1 MHRIRPL
8 LSKARDWLRHH
19 RELSLFGAIGLLVLL
34 LLVGADYGVNALAH
48 QLVEHARSVYRQRQA
63 PTHLAMIPQSRP
75 LARKERPLAP
85 KEPVLVVQ
93 KNSAGPAPSVVPLD
107 VAKAHEKPPESPT
120 APIQINPPPK
130 EKERNSLGPFEG
142 APPNRQAPVPTGLVN
157 QHALVD
163 GSGES
168 TPVLTR
174 VAKKRY
180 LFRNLS
186 DATVETSAGGKG
198 EEDERSKINLDTFA
212 PRGEIIEAAATMSA
226 FSSNTDI
233 DVVAAVW
240 LPFYFQGNLLLE
252 PGDRLLG
259 ASKGNSAFRDRMPVK
274 FDRVVL
280 KDGRTL
286 PIDGVALHT
295 DGTEG
300 IKGYRISELGK
311 QMVGPLLGALTQGV
325 LYSLMMQASLFT
337 MNPYLGSGYSPY
349 GMMGGLPYSGMMPN
363 SSVNGNQMMQ
373 QGLMMG
379 GMMGG
384 SQAVNQIMQIVN
396 QDVGQ
401 YKPYTFVAAGTR
413 FRVYL
418 KNYVDVSQ
426 ADYGK

>member
-1 MHRIRPL
+1 MRRIFPL
-8 LSKARDWLRHH
+8 FRKAREWFQQH
-19 RELSLFGAIGLLVLL
+19 RDLAALGGIGLLALL

-48 QLVEHARSVYRQRQA
+48 RVVDHARRVYRDQQ
-63 PTHLAMIPQSRP
+63 IP
-75 LARKERPLAP
+75 ARLTTVGPKKTLPP
-85 KEPVLVVQ
+85 KEQVLVVQ
-93 KNSAGPAPSVVPLD
+93 KGSAGPAPSVLPAD
-107 VAKAHEKPPESPT
+107 VAKTHEKPPETPA
-120 APIQINPPPK
+120 APIQLRPPPA
-130 EKERNSLGPFEG
+130 EKERSTLGPLE
-142 APPNRQAPVPTGLVN
+142 ATPPNRQAPVPTGLVN
-157 QHALVD
+157 QHALTD
-163 GSGES
+163 GIGES
-168 TPVLTR
+168 APVITR

-180 LFRNLS
+180 LFRNLTDS
-186 DATVETSAGGKG
+186 AVETSAGGK
-198 EEDERSKINLDTFA
+198 EEESERSKINLDTFA

-233 DVVAAVW
+233 DVVGAVW

-259 ASKGNSAFRDRMPVK
+259 TAKGSSAFRDRMPVK

-325 LYSLMMQASLFT
+325 LYSLMMQASMFT
-337 MNPYLGSGYSPY
+337 MNPYLGSSYSPY
-349 GMMGGLPYSGMMPN
+349 GMFGGFPYGGMTP
-363 SSVNGNQMMQ
+363 SSAVNGSQMMQ

-379 GMMGG
+379 GMTGG
-384 SQAVNQIMQIVN
+384 SQAVNQLMQIVN

-401 YKPYTFVAAGTR
+401 YKPYSFVPAGTR

-418 KNYVDVSQ
+418 KNYIDVSQ

>member
-1 MHRIRPL
+1 MNPIQRFLNRAREWIRRHRDL
-8 LSKARDWLRHH
+8 
-19 RELSLFGAIGLLVLL
+19 AIFSAVGLLVLL
-34 LLVGADYGVNALAH
+34 LLAGADYGVNALARR
-48 QLVEHARSVYRQRQA
+48 LVEHARAIYRERQA
-63 PTHLAMIPQSRP
+63 PARLTALPQKRALP
-75 LARKERPLAP
+75 PREQA
-85 KEPVLVVQ
+85 LVVE
-93 KNSAGPAPSVVPLD
+93 KRSGGPAPSAVPLD
-107 VAKAHEKPPESPT
+107 VAKAHERPPEAPSP
-120 APIQINPPPK
+120 PIQISRPRTEK
-130 EKERNSLGPFEG
+130 EKNTLGPLDA

-163 GSGES
+163 SFGES
-168 TPVLTR
+168 SPVVTR
-174 VAKKRY
+174 IAKKRY

-186 DATVETSAGGKG
+186 DSAVETSAGGK
-198 EEDERSKINLDTFA
+198 EEGDERSKINLDTFA

-233 DVVAAVW
+233 DVVGAVW

-259 ASKGNSAFRDRMPVK
+259 TAKGNSAFRDRMPVK
-274 FDRVVL
+274 FDRIVL

-300 IKGYRISELGK
+300 IKGYRVSELGK
-311 QMVGPLLGALTQGV
+311 QMVGPLLGALTQGA

-337 MNPYLGSGYSPY
+337 MNPYMGMGYSPY
-349 GMMGGLPYSGMMPN
+349 GMFGAYPYGGMMPN
-363 SSVNGNQMMQ
+363 TGINGSQMMQ

-384 SQAVNQIMQIVN
+384 SQAVNQLMQILS

-401 YKPYTFVAAGTR
+401 YKPYTFVPAGTR

-418 KNYVDVSQ
+418 KNYLDVSQ

>member
-1 MHRIRPL
+1 M
-8 LSKARDWLRHH
+8 
-19 RELSLFGAIGLLVLL
+19 LL
-34 LLVGADYGVNALAH
+34 LLLIGADYGVNALVQKVVAD
-48 QLVEHARSVYRQRQA
+48 ARKLYRERQA
-63 PTHLAMIPQSRP
+63 PAHLSAIP
-75 LARKERPLAP
+75 P
-85 KEPVLVVQ
+85 KRSLPPREQALVVQ
-93 KNSAGPAPSVVPLD
+93 KRSTGAAPSVVPLD
-107 VAKAHEKPPESPT
+107 IAKAHEKPPESSPP
-120 APIQINPPPK
+120 PIQLNPPPT
-130 EKERNSLGPFEG
+130 EKAKATLGPLESP
-142 APPNRQAPVPTGLVN
+142 PPNRQAPVPTGLVN
-157 QHALVD
+157 QHALVE
-163 GSGES
+163 GSPES
-168 TPVLTR
+168 TPVVTR

-180 LFRNLS
+180 LFRNLADS
-186 DATVETSAGGKG
+186 AMETSAGGKG
-198 EEDERSKINLDTFA
+198 EESERSKINLDTFA

-259 ASKGNSAFRDRMPVK
+259 TSKGNSAFRDRMPVK

-286 PIDGVALHT
+286 PLDGVALHT

-325 LYSLMMQASLFT
+325 LYSLMMQASLFS
-337 MNPYLGSGYSPY
+337 MNPYLGSSYSPY
-349 GMMGGLPYSGMMPN
+349 GPYGGFPYSGMMP
-363 SSVNGNQMMQ
+363 SGSVNGNQMMQ
-373 QGLMMG
+373 QGLVMG

-384 SQAVNQIMQIVN
+384 SQAVNQLMQIVN

-401 YKPYTFVAAGTR
+401 YKPYTFVPAGTR

>member
-1 MHRIRPL
+1 MRRIRPL
-8 LSKARDWLRHH
+8 LNKAREAFRQH
-19 RELSLFGAIGLLVLL
+19 RDLALFGLIVLLVLL
-34 LLVGADYGVNALAH
+34 LLVGADYGVSALARR
-48 QLVEHARSVYRQRQA
+48 VVRHARNVYRQGQA
-63 PTHLAMIPQSRP
+63 P
-75 LARKERPLAP
+75 ARLTTVLQKRVLPP
-85 KEPVLVVQ
+85 KEQALVVQ
-93 KNSAGPAPSVVPLD
+93 KSASGPVPAAVPLD
-107 VAKAHEKPPESPT
+107 VAKAHEKPPEPPS
-120 APIQINPPPK
+120 APIQINPPPT
-130 EKERNSLGPFEG
+130 EKRKNTLGPLEP

-163 GSGES
+163 ALGES
-168 TPVLTR
+168 SPVVTR
-174 VAKKRY
+174 LAKKRY
-180 LFRNLS
+180 LFRNLADS
-186 DATVETSAGGKG
+186 AMETSAGGKG
-198 EEDERSKINLDTFA
+198 DEDERSKINLDTFA

-226 FSSNTDI
+226 FSSNADI
-233 DVVAAVW
+233 DVVGAVW

-259 ASKGNSAFRDRMPVK
+259 TAKGNSAFRDRMPVK

-300 IKGYRISELGK
+300 IKGYRISEIGK

-337 MNPYLGSGYSPY
+337 MNPYIGSGYSPY
-349 GMMGGLPYSGMMPN
+349 GMLGGYPYSGMTPGTA
-363 SSVNGNQMMQ
+363 VNGGQMMQ

-384 SQAVNQIMQIVN
+384 SQAVNQLMQIVN

-401 YKPYTFVAAGTR
+401 YKPYTFVPAGTR

>member
-1 MHRIRPL
+1 MNRIQPMLR
-8 LSKARDWLRHH
+8 KAREWFRQH
-19 RELSLFGAIGLLVLL
+19 RDVALFSGLGLLVLL
-34 LLVGADYGVNALAH
+34 LVIGADYGVNALAH
-48 QLVEHARSVYRQRQA
+48 RVVEHARNLYWRRQA
-63 PTHLAMIPQSRP
+63 PTRLTAISQKKAPV
-75 LARKERPLAP
+75 P
-85 KEPVLVVQ
+85 KEQLLVVQ
-93 KNSAGPAPSVVPLD
+93 KSSAAPALSAVPLE
-107 VAKAHEKPPESPT
+107 VAQSRQKPPDPPA
-120 APIQINPPPK
+120 APIQINPPPTGK
-130 EKERNSLGPFEG
+130 QKNTLGPLEA

-157 QHALVD
+157 QHALVES
-163 GSGES
+163 SGES
-168 TPVLTR
+168 TPVVTR

-180 LFRNLS
+180 LFRNLADS
-186 DATVETSAGGKG
+186 AVETSAGGKG
-198 EEDERSKINLDTFA
+198 EDNERSKINLETFA

-259 ASKGNSAFRDRMPVK
+259 TSKGSSAFRDRMPVK

-286 PIDGVALHT
+286 SLDGVALHT

-325 LYSLMMQASLFT
+325 LSSLMMQASMFT
-337 MNPYLGSGYSPY
+337 MNPYMGMGYGAYGAIPY
-349 GMMGGLPYSGMMPN
+349 GGMMPG
-363 SSVNGNQMMQ
+363 SSINGNQMMQ

-379 GMMGG
+379 GMTGG
-384 SQAVNQIMQIVN
+384 SQAVNQLMQIVN

-401 YKPYTFVAAGTR
+401 YKPYTFVPAGTR

-418 KNYVDVSQ
+418 KNYLDVSQ